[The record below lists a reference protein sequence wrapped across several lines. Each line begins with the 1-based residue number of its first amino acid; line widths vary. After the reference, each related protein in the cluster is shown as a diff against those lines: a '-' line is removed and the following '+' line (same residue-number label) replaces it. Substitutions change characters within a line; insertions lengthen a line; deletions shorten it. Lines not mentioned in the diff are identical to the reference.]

1 MPDIIAP
8 APTAVAPKVFKKSR
22 LVFFIDL
29 SSFSPHHKF
38 IKIIDYIT

>member
-8 APTAVAPKVFKKSR
+8 APTAVAPKVFKSR
-22 LVFFIDL
+22 L
-29 SSFSPHHKF
+29 SFSWVFPPFPPDEF